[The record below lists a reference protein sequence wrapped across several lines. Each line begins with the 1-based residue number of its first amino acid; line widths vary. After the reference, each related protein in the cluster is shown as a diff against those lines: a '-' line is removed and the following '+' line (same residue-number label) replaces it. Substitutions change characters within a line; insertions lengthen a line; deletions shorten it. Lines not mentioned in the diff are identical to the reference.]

1 MSGNE
6 CERDNT
12 SAGDPAEGDDPLVT
26 NQIDDGAEE
35 WNGDNEMS
43 KRELISRQFSAS

>member
-26 NQIDDGAEE
+26 NRIDDGAEE
-35 WNGDNEMS
+35 WNGNNEMS
-43 KRELISRQFSAS
+43 KREPISRQFSAS